1 MVDCVK
7 KCHKNECKCSQNSI
21 YDCKI
26 VLIWHLV
33 FYIITRNIS
42 YRKNKLI
49 MITFLWLFYTKF
61 FPNIKE
67 CMQEHTKSSRKYLN
81 TIYLF
86 CKCLHL
92 KVIACAIMGVCLRVY
107 ESPREWGLGSSVLHS
122 VQRVAADSGRF
133 STHVDFTSAPAKGW
147 VGETAQRPT
156 PNLLKVIKLEK
167 GYGLMLNWGER
178 PFFWAWAR
186 KGHLVKEAK
195 WWRIYSFW

>member
-1 MVDCVK
+1 MEKIK
-7 KCHKNECKCSQNSI
+7 KNTLK
-21 YDCKI
+21 
-26 VLIWHLV
+26 
-33 FYIITRNIS
+33 F
-42 YRKNKLI
+42 
-49 MITFLWLFYTKF
+49 LFYSISIF
-61 FPNIKE
+61 FPNVKE
-67 CMQEHTKSSRKYLN
+67 CINKKQPKTYF
-81 TIYLF
+81 LF
-86 CKCLHL
+86 CSANVYIWERLSVLSWLC
-92 KVIACAIMGVCLRVY
+92 VCVC

-133 STHVDFTSAPAKGW
+133 STHVDFTSAPAEGW

-186 KGHLVKEAK
+186 KGHLVKAVK